1 MEVNLNYGI
10 SSANELFGLFLQF
23 ISIESKLKF
32 QEKKNNKYKYN
43 SYTHICREWSF
54 VVTTARYTLNYN
66 EGKNIYIEI
75 QSIY

>member
-10 SSANELFGLFLQF
+10 SSANELFSLFLQF
-23 ISIESKLKF
+23 ILIESKLKF
-32 QEKKNNKYKYN
+32 LEKKNKYQNN